1 MLSDKTKS
9 ILRKSPAT
17 LCVALSVALFLPPVV
32 HSAGEPSYAEE
43 IRRYVAEDKVYLL
56 ENIRQKVILPAE
68 KLVIDALL
76 SEDGPQAVAL
86 YQKQLTQ
93 YPDPV
98 LDQISTSRIAAYSL
112 AKESVAPLPKVTI
125 PETPAKNRQKT
136 LSEPPKKA
144 VTIRKERPKP
154 ESPAPTTPLAAP
166 TAVPAPVT
174 VTNASEKRPFSLQ
187 CGSFKNRDNA
197 ETLSKKLSLH
207 ASTTIIQQGEFYR
220 VVLKNHYISK
230 EEAMAAAKK
239 LPFETVVVHGQ

>member
-9 ILRKSPAT
+9 ILRKSPVT

-125 PETPAKNRQKT
+125 PENPTKSHQKN
-136 LSEPPKKA
+136 LSELPKKA
-144 VTIRKERPKP
+144 VTVRKEKPKQ
-154 ESPAPTTPLAAP
+154 ELPAPTAPSATTAA
-166 TAVPAPVT
+166 PAPVT
-174 VTNASEKRPFSLQ
+174 VTQASAKRPFSLQ

-197 ETLSKKLSLH
+197 EALAKKISVH
-207 ASTTIIQQGEFYR
+207 APATIIQQGEFYR
-220 VVLKNHYISK
+220 VMVKNHYTSK
-230 EEAMAAAKK
+230 EEAVAAAKK
-239 LPFETVVVHGQ
+239 LPFETVVVHGL

>member
-125 PETPAKNRQKT
+125 PENPAKSHQKN
-136 LSEPPKKA
+136 LSELPKKA
-144 VTIRKERPKP
+144 VTLRKEQPKQ
-154 ESPAPTTPLAAP
+154 ELPAPTAA
-166 TAVPAPVT
+166 PAPVT
-174 VTNASEKRPFSLQ
+174 VTQASAKRPFSLQ

-197 ETLSKKLSLH
+197 EALAKKISVH
-207 ASTTIIQQGEFYR
+207 APATIIQQGEFYR
-220 VVLKNHYISK
+220 VMMKNHYTSK
-230 EEAMAAAKK
+230 EEAVAAAKK
-239 LPFETVVVHGQ
+239 LPFETVVVHGL